1 MSLFSRARTT
11 ARNVAE
17 RAGVERDLDDELRAY
32 VELLAVEKMKM
43 GMSSADARRAALLEV
58 GGMEHV
64 KEQVRD
70 ERPGMVVENGIRDLR
85 IGVRQL
91 RRSPGFA
98 AIAIIT
104 IALGI
109 GATSAIFSVI
119 NAVALK

>member
-1 MSLFSRARTT
+1 MSLFSRVRTI
-11 ARNVAE
+11 ARNVAG
-17 RAGVERDLDDELRAY
+17 RAAVERDLDDELRAY

-43 GMSSADARRAALLEV
+43 GMSPADAQRAALLEV

-70 ERPGMVVENGIRDLR
+70 ERPGMIVENAARDLR

-98 AIAIIT
+98 AIAAPLAPGKR
-104 IALGI
+104 IA
-109 GATSAIFSVI
+109 SR
-119 NAVALK
+119 